1 MENSFQQC
9 KQQYLADTEFNF
21 KKNRKE
27 SFQSSMHVQDVFYF
41 GACDY
46 ISKSAAQASYSC
58 KYYDLR
64 CGHFCLVMNMVMPEN
79 KAGLPRFSK
88 ANMQLV
94 TIVPHHIRRIKTG
107 VDASDAILSA

>member
-1 MENSFQQC
+1 
-9 KQQYLADTEFNF
+9 
-21 KKNRKE
+21 
-27 SFQSSMHVQDVFYF
+27 
-41 GACDY
+41 
-46 ISKSAAQASYSC
+46 
-58 KYYDLR
+58 
-64 CGHFCLVMNMVMPEN
+64 MNMVMPEN